1 MLVPVMDVG
10 EMGVAMTQRG
20 VHVPVR
26 MRLPWRLATIMA
38 VLVVL
43 IMHMSMLVGHF
54 FVAMFVFV
62 ALRQMKPDSNR
73 HEQSG
78 DSELDR
84 HRFPQN
90 EHGDQPAEER
100 SQREVRPGPGRSNVP
115 KGNNEEHQADTVTGK
130 SDNHRGT
137 QRAEWWQARTKP
149 EGDANVYHSRHTSLQ
164 ERYLDWVCLR
174 DLARQ
179 IVIDGPGKTG
189 AGNHQGAKNCT
200 EDEASTPSQHESPDD
215 DRRHSERDA
224 SVKVLS
230 KYEPREKRSQY
241 AFQVQQ
247 ESRSRSSGMSEAN
260 HEQHRADNTTGED
273 RQRQPRPLTTPQS
286 GLATRIGTKRAGEG
300 SYGDQTK
307 TRAEIEQ
314 PRQHPRIDIT
324 QKQLGKG
331 CAGAEEKRRQNGEPD
346 TRAERLH
353 RHHGL
358 LDRTTP

>member
-1 MLVPVMDVG
+1 MLVPVMDIG
-10 EMGVAMTQRG
+10 EMGVAMTQRS

-26 MRLPWRLATIMA
+26 MRLAWRLAAIMP
-38 VLVVL
+38 VLMVL
-43 IMHMSMLVGHF
+43 IMYMPMLVGQLV
-54 FVAMFVFV
+54 VAMFVLV
-62 ALRQMKPDSNR
+62 ALCQMEPDSDG
-73 HEQSG
+73 HEKPR
-78 DSELDR
+78 DNELDR

-90 EHGDQPAEER
+90 EDGDQPAEEW

-130 SDNHRGT
+130 SDNHGGT

-149 EGDANVYHSRHTSLQ
+149 EGDANVYHSRHTPLQ

-189 AGNHQGAKNCT
+189 ACNHQGAKNCT
-200 EDEASTPSQHESPDD
+200 EDEASTPSQHESPGN

-224 SVKVLS
+224 PVKVLS
-230 KYEPREKRSQY
+230 KYEPREQRSQY

-273 RQRQPRPLTTPQS
+273 RQPQPRPLTTPQS
-286 GLATRIGTKRAGEG
+286 GLATRTGAKRAGEG

-307 TRAEIEQ
+307 ARAEIEQ
-314 PRQHPRIDIT
+314 PRQHPRIDVT
-324 QKQLGKG
+324 KKQLGKG
-331 CAGAEEKRRQNGEPD
+331 CAGAEEKSRQNSEPG
-346 TRAERLH
+346 TRRECLH
-353 RHHGL
+353 RHHSL
-358 LDRTTP
+358 LDRRTH